1 MNKFNKI
8 FLALI
13 VLSIAVAGL
22 GLVSASDIN
31 DDYVTDSDF
40 NDESLAVDDSIS
52 ENDHKAMPRMELP
65 RGYENKK
72 AEVCDESDDI
82 DLSDDE
88 TDVAVKNDTHSIE
101 DNGTARKAAPSSS
114 DKIIVTVNNGVSSID
129 VGRVPKVGTGT
140 FNYLQTLVNMTKEG
154 STLHLNSDYFGGKN
168 SKITVNKNLT
178 IDGQGHTIDCKKADK
193 CFAFYSKKGNIILKN
208 LNIKNGHNNDLKKGG
223 AIYIGGSAS
232 YTLINCNLTD
242 NWAED
247 YGGAIYNDVNKKLI
261 IKNCFFRNN
270 NVSDDQGGAIYSKGK
285 LYAERSDFTY
295 NNAKVDGGAIFCK
308 NNVEVIGCFF
318 KYNKAKGAKVSQ
330 CYGGAI
336 RSKENVS
343 IENSSFDYNYAA
355 DYGGAVYAKNIY
367 VNQKADNLTDVTS
380 FFTYNIANDDCGGAL
395 YAEKDLRISYS
406 KLTNNHAN
414 EDGGAAYCN
423 DAIVQFCEFSD
434 NSAIGTMIKDN
445 YGGALLAYSAENIYG
460 SSFHHN
466 FVGNLG
472 GAVASPQV
480 NMWDGAHSSFYDNKV
495 NKESLDCGGCYS
507 GKWWSYQQGYDVFEG
522 YI

>member
-1 MNKFNKI
+1 M
-8 FLALI
+8 
-13 VLSIAVAGL
+13 
-22 GLVSASDIN
+22 
-31 DDYVTDSDF
+31 
-40 NDESLAVDDSIS
+40 
-52 ENDHKAMPRMELP
+52 
-65 RGYENKK
+65 
-72 AEVCDESDDI
+72 
-82 DLSDDE
+82 
-88 TDVAVKNDTHSIE
+88 
-101 DNGTARKAAPSSS
+101 
-114 DKIIVTVNNGVSSID
+114 
-129 VGRVPKVGTGT
+129 
-140 FNYLQTLVNMTKEG
+140 
-154 STLHLNSDYFGGKN
+154 
-168 SKITVNKNLT
+168 
-178 IDGQGHTIDCKKADK
+178 
-193 CFAFYSKKGNIILKN
+193 
-208 LNIKNGHNNDLKKGG
+208 
-223 AIYIGGSAS
+223 
-232 YTLINCNLTD
+232 
-242 NWAED
+242 
-247 YGGAIYNDVNKKLI
+247 I

-445 YGGALLAYSAENIYG
+445 YGGALLAYAAENIYG